1 VRSGRN
7 LGQGGRH
14 GQQLKGAAMG
24 RERKEPSAM
33 EERWIWQ
40 AEARCGPMETMLG
53 ERTAG
58 GAEGR
63 GVGDGAETRHG
74 WSR

>member
-1 VRSGRN
+1 
-7 LGQGGRH
+7 
-14 GQQLKGAAMG
+14 
-24 RERKEPSAM
+24 M